1 MLIIK
6 LHLLLLEQ
14 LTDVVLLLL
23 LRGTEMKLLPI
34 IFSFMFLTGCISVK
48 PIPFNGP
55 NNNQAFSM
63 VCSGAGRTLA
73 ECYQVAGSLC
83 SKGYVVIGQGNS
95 MVGVPTASGMILAP
109 KKDLTIEC
117 KSR

>member
-1 MLIIK
+1 
-6 LHLLLLEQ
+6 
-14 LTDVVLLLL
+14 
-23 LRGTEMKLLPI
+23 MKLLPTLLL
-34 IFSFMFLTGCISVK
+34 FMFLTGCISVK

-83 SKGYVVIGQGNS
+83 PKGYVVMNQGNT
-95 MVGVPTASGMILAP
+95 MVGTPTAMGFVLAA

-117 KSR
+117 K